1 MNKIF
6 SNARRFFA
14 LLFIP
19 VLAAA
24 CVNQDVDL
32 PNASLR
38 ADKTQI
44 AAPAMESDFTVAL
57 KANCNWQV
65 VIEDEDAQWLSIS
78 PKTGLGNA
86 DIVLSLM
93 PNTSTVRDAE
103 VTIRSTDDPSQTLTV
118 FVKQSAH
125 GSYLTIAEL
134 RSLASNLTVGT
145 PEYTITE
152 DKKICAIVNT
162 AAIGANLPGG
172 VFGIQDAKEPGS
184 GILVRTEELSWNDFG
199 EELEIPVKGAVL
211 TRDGNGILELQ
222 PAADAAIVRTETSN
236 VQLSPVVISHAD
248 YVAKTYESMYVA
260 LETVQAVA
268 TELTATM
275 DGRVEFQDEDNER
288 YAVYTWSGAAFV
300 GAAVPT
306 GSGRLAGIAS
316 LVDGEEVLLPVT
328 AEDFALS
335 GNRFG
340 AASGIRLPYIFSFK
354 AKGASDADGMYYN
367 TMRMSD
373 GSTWTNFLSAP
384 PAKQIVEPNDG
395 SGVTM
400 TFYRS
405 KASSNSSDN
414 NGVRF
419 RVNANDLDNIFSLQ
433 LWDTGN
439 PYPYVLLTYPIA
451 ETVSPGTLWLSC
463 SVTGSNYA
471 PRNYTVQSS
480 TDNTLW
486 ETCGDLL
493 IPSGMRNVPHFFSV
507 PVTLHETLRKGS
519 TLYIRIMQK
528 EDIRIGGDTK
538 ATEGGEGRLHAAIV
552 LDRPS
557 SDLTTFPAGAI
568 YTEGFDRIYGGV
580 DYLLGSDKL
589 VNMNVFSGD
598 DISDWNEAEK
608 GGLTGE
614 NVSARPGYVQIGHAP
629 FQATLPNALSCQ
641 VGQLTTPAL
650 SALAEATDIE
660 VTLKAMA
667 YKTGSMMADAKD
679 KEGDMTSFKVEVI
692 GGGTID
698 GETSKVISGMNY
710 QSFSDFRFLVNGA
723 TSATQLRFTSEAAEG
738 DFTRW
743 FLDDICVVK
752 H

>member
-211 TRDGNGILELQ
+211 TRDENGILELQ

-316 LVDGEEVLLPVT
+316 LVEGEEVLLPVT

-405 KASSNSSDN
+405 KASSNGKN

-419 RVNANDLDNIFSLQ
+419 RVNADKLDNIFSLQ

-451 ETVSPGTLWLSC
+451 ETVSGTLWLSC
-463 SVTGSNYA
+463 SVTGTNYA

-598 DISDWNEAEK
+598 DISNWNEEEK

-667 YKTGSMMADAKD
+667 YKTGSMMADAAD
-679 KEGDMTSFKVEVI
+679 KKGDMTSFKVEVI

-698 GETSKVISGMNY
+698 GGTSKVISGMNY

-738 DFTRW
+738 GFTRW

-752 H
+752 R

>member
-14 LLFIP
+14 LLFVP

-211 TRDGNGILELQ
+211 TRDENGILELK

-405 KASSNSSDN
+405 KASSNGNNN

-419 RVNANDLDNIFSLQ
+419 RVNADKLDNIFSLQ
-433 LWDTGN
+433 LWGTGN

-463 SVTGSNYA
+463 SVTGTNYA

-493 IPSGMRNVPHFFSV
+493 IPSKKRNVPHFFSV

-528 EDIRIGGDTK
+528 EDIRIGGEDE

-598 DISDWNEAEK
+598 DISDWDEAEK

-629 FQATLPNALSCQ
+629 FQATLPNALSCH

-667 YKTGSMMADAKD
+667 YKTGSMMADAAD
-679 KEGDMTSFKVEVI
+679 KKGDMTSFKVEVI

-738 DFTRW
+738 GFTRW

-752 H
+752 R

>member
-354 AKGASDADGMYYN
+354 AKGTSDADGMYYN

-405 KASSNSSDN
+405 KASSNGKN

-419 RVNANDLDNIFSLQ
+419 RVNADGLDNIFSLQ

-451 ETVSPGTLWLSC
+451 ETVSGTLWLSC
-463 SVTGSNYA
+463 SVTGTNYA

-557 SDLTTFPAGAI
+557 SDVTTFPAGAI

-598 DISDWNEAEK
+598 DISDWDEAEK

-650 SALAEATDIE
+650 SALTEATDIE

-667 YKTGSMMADAKD
+667 YKTGSMMADAAD
-679 KEGDMTSFKVEVI
+679 KKGDMTSFKVEVI

-723 TSATQLRFTSEAAEG
+723 TSATQLRFTSEAADG
-738 DFTRW
+738 SFTRW

-752 H
+752 R

>member
-1 MNKIF
+1 MCI
-6 SNARRFFA
+6 
-14 LLFIP
+14 
-19 VLAAA
+19 
-24 CVNQDVDL
+24 
-32 PNASLR
+32 
-38 ADKTQI
+38 
-44 AAPAMESDFTVAL
+44 
-57 KANCNWQV
+57 
-65 VIEDEDAQWLSIS
+65 
-78 PKTGLGNA
+78 
-86 DIVLSLM
+86 
-93 PNTSTVRDAE
+93 RD
-103 VTIRSTDDPSQTLTV
+103 R
-118 FVKQSAH
+118 
-125 GSYLTIAEL
+125 TIAEL

-211 TRDGNGILELQ
+211 TRDGNGILELH

-236 VQLSPVVISHAD
+236 VQLSPVVISHAN

-260 LETVQAVA
+260 LKTVQAVA

-316 LVDGEEVLLPVT
+316 LVDGEVVLLPVT
-328 AEDFALS
+328 TEDFALS

-405 KASSNSSDN
+405 KASSNGNN

-419 RVNANDLDNIFSLQ
+419 RVNADKLDNIFSLQ

-451 ETVSPGTLWLSC
+451 ETVSGTLWLSC
-463 SVTGSNYA
+463 SVTGTNYA
-471 PRNYTVQSS
+471 PRNYAVQSS

-493 IPSGMRNVPHFFSV
+493 IPSGKRNVPHFFSV

-589 VNMNVFSGD
+589 VNMNVFSGN
-598 DISDWNEAEK
+598 DISIWNEAEK

-667 YKTGSMMADAKD
+667 YKTGSMMADAAD

-723 TSATQLRFTSEAAEG
+723 TSTTQLRFTSEAAEG
-738 DFTRW
+738 GFTRW

>member
-103 VTIRSTDDPSQTLTV
+103 VTIRSTDDPSQALTV

-211 TRDGNGILELQ
+211 TRDENGILELQ

-354 AKGASDADGMYYN
+354 AKGTTDADGMYYN

-405 KASSNSSDN
+405 KASSNGKN

-419 RVNANDLDNIFSLQ
+419 RINADGLDNIFSLQ

-451 ETVSPGTLWLSC
+451 ETVSGTLWLSC
-463 SVTGSNYA
+463 SVTGTNYA

-598 DISDWNEAEK
+598 DISNWNEEEK

-679 KEGDMTSFKVEVI
+679 KKGDMTSFKVEVI

-738 DFTRW
+738 GFTRW

-752 H
+752 R

>member
-211 TRDGNGILELQ
+211 TRDENGILELQ

-354 AKGASDADGMYYN
+354 AKGTSDADGMYYN

-405 KASSNSSDN
+405 KASSNGKN

-419 RVNANDLDNIFSLQ
+419 RVNADGLDNIFSLQ

-451 ETVSPGTLWLSC
+451 ETVSGTLWLSC
-463 SVTGSNYA
+463 SVTGTNYA

-557 SDLTTFPAGAI
+557 SDVTTFPAGAI

-589 VNMNVFSGD
+589 VNMNVFSGN
-598 DISDWNEAEK
+598 DISDWDEAEK

-723 TSATQLRFTSEAAEG
+723 TSTTQLRFTSEAAG
-738 DFTRW
+738 GGFTRW

-752 H
+752 R

>member
-125 GSYLTIAEL
+125 GPYLTIAEL

-260 LETVQAVA
+260 LETVQVVA

-405 KASSNSSDN
+405 KASSNGNN

-419 RVNANDLDNIFSLQ
+419 RVNADKLDNIFSLQ
-433 LWDTGN
+433 LWDTGK

-451 ETVSPGTLWLSC
+451 ETVSGTLWLSC
-463 SVTGSNYA
+463 SVTGTNYA

-480 TDNTLW
+480 TNNTLW

-589 VNMNVFSGD
+589 VNMNVFSGN
-598 DISDWNEAEK
+598 DISNWNEAEK

-667 YKTGSMMADAKD
+667 YKTGSMMADAAD

-698 GETSKVISGMNY
+698 GGTSKVISGMNY

-723 TSATQLRFTSEAAEG
+723 TSTTQLRFTSEAAEG
-738 DFTRW
+738 GFTRW

>member
-6 SNARRFFA
+6 SNAWRFF
-14 LLFIP
+14 
-19 VLAAA
+19 VLVFVAVWAAA
-24 CVNQDVDL
+24 CVNKDVDL
-32 PNASLR
+32 PKSSLR
-38 ADKTQI
+38 TDKTQI

-93 PNTSTVRDAE
+93 PNTSTIRETE
-103 VTIRSTDDPSQTLTV
+103 VTIRSTDDPAQTLTV
-118 FVKQSAH
+118 FVKQPAH
-125 GSYLTIAEL
+125 GSYLSIAEL

-260 LETVQAVA
+260 TETVQAVA

-300 GAAVPT
+300 GTAVPT

-316 LVDGEEVLLPVT
+316 LVDGEVVLLPVT

-405 KASSNSSDN
+405 KASSNGNN

-419 RVNANDLDNIFSLQ
+419 RVNADKLDNIFSLQ

-451 ETVSPGTLWLSC
+451 ETVSGTLWLSC
-463 SVTGSNYA
+463 SVTGTNYA

-493 IPSGMRNVPHFFSV
+493 IPSGKRNVPHFFSV

-552 LDRPS
+552 LDQPS
-557 SDLTTFPAGAI
+557 SDLTTFPARAI

-589 VNMNVFSGD
+589 VNMNVFSGN
-598 DISDWNEAEK
+598 DISIWDEAEK
-608 GGLTGE
+608 SGLTGE

-629 FQATLPNALSCQ
+629 FQATLPNALSCK

-650 SALAEATDIE
+650 SALTEATDIE

-667 YKTGSMMADAKD
+667 YKTGSMMADAAD

-710 QSFSDFRFLVNGA
+710 QSFSDFRFMVNGA
-723 TSATQLRFTSEAAEG
+723 TSATQLRFTSEAVEG
-738 DFTRW
+738 SFTRW

-752 H
+752 R

>member
-354 AKGASDADGMYYN
+354 AKGTSDADGMYYN

-405 KASSNSSDN
+405 KASSNGKN

-419 RVNANDLDNIFSLQ
+419 RVNADGLDNIFSLQ

-451 ETVSPGTLWLSC
+451 ETVSGTLWLSC
-463 SVTGSNYA
+463 SVTGTNYA

-493 IPSGMRNVPHFFSV
+493 IPSGKRNVPHFFSV

-557 SDLTTFPAGAI
+557 SDVTTFPAGAI

-598 DISDWNEAEK
+598 DISDWDEAEK

-650 SALAEATDIE
+650 SALTEATDIE

-667 YKTGSMMADAKD
+667 YKTGSMMADAAD
-679 KEGDMTSFKVEVI
+679 KKGDMTSFKVEVI

-723 TSATQLRFTSEAAEG
+723 TSATQLRFTSEAADG
-738 DFTRW
+738 SFTRW

-752 H
+752 R

>member
-405 KASSNSSDN
+405 KASSNGKN

-419 RVNANDLDNIFSLQ
+419 RVNADKLDNIFSLQ

-451 ETVSPGTLWLSC
+451 ETVSGTLWLSC
-463 SVTGSNYA
+463 SVTGTNYA

-598 DISDWNEAEK
+598 DISDWDEAEK

-667 YKTGSMMADAKD
+667 YKTGSMMADAAD

-738 DFTRW
+738 GFTRW

-752 H
+752 R

>member
-354 AKGASDADGMYYN
+354 AKGTSDADGMYYN

-405 KASSNSSDN
+405 KASSNGNN

-419 RVNANDLDNIFSLQ
+419 RVNADKLDNIFSLQ

-451 ETVSPGTLWLSC
+451 ETVSGTLWLSC
-463 SVTGSNYA
+463 SVTGTNYA

-493 IPSGMRNVPHFFSV
+493 IPSRKRNVPHFFSV

-598 DISDWNEAEK
+598 DISDWDEAEK

-667 YKTGSMMADAKD
+667 YKTGSMMADAAD

-723 TSATQLRFTSEAAEG
+723 TSTTQLRFTSEAAEG
-738 DFTRW
+738 GFTRW

-752 H
+752 R

>member
-6 SNARRFFA
+6 SNAWRFF
-14 LLFIP
+14 
-19 VLAAA
+19 VLVFVAVWAAA
-24 CVNQDVDL
+24 CVNKDVDL
-32 PNASLR
+32 PKSSLR
-38 ADKTQI
+38 TDKTLI

-93 PNTSTVRDAE
+93 PNTSTIRETE
-103 VTIRSTDDPSQTLTV
+103 VTIRSTDDPAQTLTV

-125 GSYLTIAEL
+125 GSYLSIAEL

-260 LETVQAVA
+260 TETVQAVA

-300 GAAVPT
+300 GTAVPT

-316 LVDGEEVLLPVT
+316 LVDGEVVLLPVT

-405 KASSNSSDN
+405 KASSNGNN

-419 RVNANDLDNIFSLQ
+419 RVNADKLDNIFSLQ

-451 ETVSPGTLWLSC
+451 ETVSGTLWLSC
-463 SVTGSNYA
+463 SVTGTNYA

-493 IPSGMRNVPHFFSV
+493 IPSGKRNVPHFFSV

-552 LDRPS
+552 LDQPS
-557 SDLTTFPAGAI
+557 SDLTTFPARAI

-589 VNMNVFSGD
+589 VNMNVFSGN
-598 DISDWNEAEK
+598 DISIWDEAEK
-608 GGLTGE
+608 SGLTGE

-629 FQATLPNALSCQ
+629 FQATLPNALSCK

-650 SALAEATDIE
+650 SALTEATDIE

-667 YKTGSMMADAKD
+667 YKTGSMMADAAD

-710 QSFSDFRFLVNGA
+710 QSFSDFRFMVNGA
-723 TSATQLRFTSEAAEG
+723 TSATQLRFTSEAVEG
-738 DFTRW
+738 SFTRW

-752 H
+752 R

>member
-211 TRDGNGILELQ
+211 TRDENGILELQ

-354 AKGASDADGMYYN
+354 AKGTSDADGMYYN

-405 KASSNSSDN
+405 KASSNGNN

-451 ETVSPGTLWLSC
+451 ETVSGTLWLSC
-463 SVTGSNYA
+463 SVTGTNYA

-493 IPSGMRNVPHFFSV
+493 IPSGKRNVPHFFSV

-598 DISDWNEAEK
+598 DISDWDEAEK

-723 TSATQLRFTSEAAEG
+723 TSTTQLRFTSEAAEG
-738 DFTRW
+738 GFTRW

-752 H
+752 R

>member
-1 MNKIF
+1 
-6 SNARRFFA
+6 
-14 LLFIP
+14 
-19 VLAAA
+19 
-24 CVNQDVDL
+24 
-32 PNASLR
+32 
-38 ADKTQI
+38 
-44 AAPAMESDFTVAL
+44 
-57 KANCNWQV
+57 
-65 VIEDEDAQWLSIS
+65 
-78 PKTGLGNA
+78 
-86 DIVLSLM
+86 
-93 PNTSTVRDAE
+93 
-103 VTIRSTDDPSQTLTV
+103 
-118 FVKQSAH
+118 
-125 GSYLTIAEL
+125 
-134 RSLASNLTVGT
+134 
-145 PEYTITE
+145 
-152 DKKICAIVNT
+152 
-162 AAIGANLPGG
+162 
-172 VFGIQDAKEPGS
+172 
-184 GILVRTEELSWNDFG
+184 
-199 EELEIPVKGAVL
+199 
-211 TRDGNGILELQ
+211 
-222 PAADAAIVRTETSN
+222 
-236 VQLSPVVISHAD
+236 
-248 YVAKTYESMYVA
+248 
-260 LETVQAVA
+260 
-268 TELTATM
+268 
-275 DGRVEFQDEDNER
+275 
-288 YAVYTWSGAAFV
+288 
-300 GAAVPT
+300 
-306 GSGRLAGIAS
+306 
-316 LVDGEEVLLPVT
+316 
-328 AEDFALS
+328 
-335 GNRFG
+335 
-340 AASGIRLPYIFSFK
+340 
-354 AKGASDADGMYYN
+354 
-367 TMRMSD
+367 MRMSD

-405 KASSNSSDN
+405 KASSNGNN

-419 RVNANDLDNIFSLQ
+419 RVNADKLDNIFSLQ
-433 LWDTGN
+433 LWDTGK

-451 ETVSPGTLWLSC
+451 ETVSGTLWLSC
-463 SVTGSNYA
+463 SVTGTNYA

-493 IPSGMRNVPHFFSV
+493 IPSKKRNVPHFFSV

-557 SDLTTFPAGAI
+557 SDVTTFPAGAI

-598 DISDWNEAEK
+598 DISDWDEAEK

-667 YKTGSMMADAKD
+667 YKTGSMMADAAD
-679 KEGDMTSFKVEVI
+679 KKGDMTSFKVEVI

-738 DFTRW
+738 GFTRW

-752 H
+752 R

>member
-6 SNARRFFA
+6 SNAWRFF
-14 LLFIP
+14 
-19 VLAAA
+19 VLVFVAVWAAA
-24 CVNQDVDL
+24 CVNKDVDL
-32 PNASLR
+32 PKSSLR
-38 ADKTQI
+38 TDKTQI

-93 PNTSTVRDAE
+93 PNTSTIRETE
-103 VTIRSTDDPSQTLTV
+103 VTIRSTDDPAQTLTV

-125 GSYLTIAEL
+125 GSYLSIAEL

-260 LETVQAVA
+260 TETVQAVA

-300 GAAVPT
+300 GTAVPT

-316 LVDGEEVLLPVT
+316 LVDGEVVLLPVT

-405 KASSNSSDN
+405 KASSNGNN

-419 RVNANDLDNIFSLQ
+419 RVNADKLDNIFSLQ

-451 ETVSPGTLWLSC
+451 ETVSGTLWLSC
-463 SVTGSNYA
+463 SVTGTNYA

-493 IPSGMRNVPHFFSV
+493 IPSGKRNVPHFFSV

-552 LDRPS
+552 LDQPS
-557 SDLTTFPAGAI
+557 SDLTTFPARAI

-589 VNMNVFSGD
+589 VNMNVFSGN
-598 DISDWNEAEK
+598 DISIWDEAEK
-608 GGLTGE
+608 SGLTGE

-629 FQATLPNALSCQ
+629 FQATLPNALSYK

-650 SALAEATDIE
+650 SALTEATDIE

-667 YKTGSMMADAKD
+667 YKTGSMMADAAD

-710 QSFSDFRFLVNGA
+710 QSFSDFRFMVNGA
-723 TSATQLRFTSEAAEG
+723 TSATQLRFTSEAVEG
-738 DFTRW
+738 SFTRW

-752 H
+752 R

>member
-6 SNARRFFA
+6 SNAWRFF
-14 LLFIP
+14 
-19 VLAAA
+19 VLVFVAVWAAA
-24 CVNQDVDL
+24 CVNKDVDL
-32 PNASLR
+32 PKSSLR
-38 ADKTQI
+38 TDKTQI

-93 PNTSTVRDAE
+93 PNTSTIRETE
-103 VTIRSTDDPSQTLTV
+103 VTIRSTDDPAQTLTV

-125 GSYLTIAEL
+125 GSYLSIAEL

-316 LVDGEEVLLPVT
+316 LVDGEVVLLPVT

-405 KASSNSSDN
+405 KASSNGNN

-419 RVNANDLDNIFSLQ
+419 RVNADKLDNILSLQ

-451 ETVSPGTLWLSC
+451 ATVSGTLWLSC
-463 SVTGSNYA
+463 SVTGTNYA

-493 IPSGMRNVPHFFSV
+493 IPSGKRNVPHFFSV

-552 LDRPS
+552 LDQPS

-589 VNMNVFSGD
+589 VNMNVFSGN
-598 DISDWNEAEK
+598 DISIWDEAEK
-608 GGLTGE
+608 SGLTGE

-629 FQATLPNALSCQ
+629 FQATLPNALSCK

-650 SALAEATDIE
+650 SALTEATDIE

-667 YKTGSMMADAKD
+667 YKTGSMMADAAD

-710 QSFSDFRFLVNGA
+710 QSFSDFRFMVNGA
-723 TSATQLRFTSEAAEG
+723 TSATQLRFTSEAVEG
-738 DFTRW
+738 SFTRW

-752 H
+752 R

>member
-6 SNARRFFA
+6 SNAWRFF
-14 LLFIP
+14 
-19 VLAAA
+19 VLVFVAVWAAA
-24 CVNQDVDL
+24 CVNKDVDL
-32 PNASLR
+32 PKSSLR
-38 ADKTQI
+38 TDKTQI

-93 PNTSTVRDAE
+93 PNTSTIRETE
-103 VTIRSTDDPSQTLTV
+103 VTIRSTDDPAQTLTV

-125 GSYLTIAEL
+125 GSYLSIAEL

-260 LETVQAVA
+260 TETVQAVA

-300 GAAVPT
+300 GTAVPT

-316 LVDGEEVLLPVT
+316 LVDGEVVLLPVT

-405 KASSNSSDN
+405 KASSNGNN

-419 RVNANDLDNIFSLQ
+419 RVNADKLDNIFSLQ

-451 ETVSPGTLWLSC
+451 ETVSGTLWLSC
-463 SVTGSNYA
+463 SVTGTNYA

-493 IPSGMRNVPHFFSV
+493 IPSGKRNVPHFFSV

-519 TLYIRIMQK
+519 TLYIRIMKK

-552 LDRPS
+552 LDQPS
-557 SDLTTFPAGAI
+557 SDLTTFPARAI

-589 VNMNVFSGD
+589 VNMNVFSGN
-598 DISDWNEAEK
+598 DISIWDEAEK
-608 GGLTGE
+608 SGLTGE

-629 FQATLPNALSCQ
+629 FQATLPNALSCK

-650 SALAEATDIE
+650 SALTEATDIE

-667 YKTGSMMADAKD
+667 YKTGSMMADAAD

-710 QSFSDFRFLVNGA
+710 QSFSDFRFMVNGA
-723 TSATQLRFTSEAAEG
+723 TSATQLRFTSEAVEG
-738 DFTRW
+738 SFTRW

-752 H
+752 R

>member
-6 SNARRFFA
+6 SNAWRFF
-14 LLFIP
+14 
-19 VLAAA
+19 VLVFVAVWAAA
-24 CVNQDVDL
+24 CVNKDVDL
-32 PNASLR
+32 PKSSLR
-38 ADKTQI
+38 TDKTQI

-103 VTIRSTDDPSQTLTV
+103 VTIRSTDDPAQTLTV

-125 GSYLTIAEL
+125 GSYLSIAEL

-184 GILVRTEELSWNDFG
+184 GILVRTEGLSWNDFG

-211 TRDGNGILELQ
+211 TRDENGILELQ

-268 TELTATM
+268 TELTTTM

-316 LVDGEEVLLPVT
+316 LVDGEVVLLPVT

-405 KASSNSSDN
+405 KASSNGNN

-419 RVNANDLDNIFSLQ
+419 RVNADKLDNIFSLQ

-451 ETVSPGTLWLSC
+451 ETVSGTLWLSC
-463 SVTGSNYA
+463 SVTGTNYA

-493 IPSGMRNVPHFFSV
+493 IPSGKRNVPHFFSV

-552 LDRPS
+552 LDQPS

-589 VNMNVFSGD
+589 VNMNVFSGN
-598 DISDWNEAEK
+598 DISIWNEEEK

-667 YKTGSMMADAKD
+667 YKTGSMMADAAD

-738 DFTRW
+738 GFTRW

-752 H
+752 R

>member
-6 SNARRFFA
+6 SNAWRFF
-14 LLFIP
+14 
-19 VLAAA
+19 VLVFVAVWAAA
-24 CVNQDVDL
+24 CVNKDVDL
-32 PNASLR
+32 PKSSLR
-38 ADKTQI
+38 TDKTQI
-44 AAPAMESDFTVAL
+44 AAPTMESDFTVAL

-93 PNTSTVRDAE
+93 PNTSTIRETE
-103 VTIRSTDDPSQTLTV
+103 VTIRSTDDPAQTLTV

-125 GSYLTIAEL
+125 GSYLSIAEL

-260 LETVQAVA
+260 TETVQAVA

-300 GAAVPT
+300 GTAVPT

-316 LVDGEEVLLPVT
+316 LVDGEVVLLPVT

-405 KASSNSSDN
+405 KASSNGNN

-419 RVNANDLDNIFSLQ
+419 RVNADKLDNIFSLQ

-451 ETVSPGTLWLSC
+451 ETVSGTLWLSC
-463 SVTGSNYA
+463 SVTGTNYA

-493 IPSGMRNVPHFFSV
+493 IPSGKRNVPHFFSV
-507 PVTLHETLRKGS
+507 PVTLHETFRKGS

-552 LDRPS
+552 LDQPS
-557 SDLTTFPAGAI
+557 SDLTTFPARAI

-589 VNMNVFSGD
+589 VNMNVFSGN
-598 DISDWNEAEK
+598 DISIWDEAEK
-608 GGLTGE
+608 SGLTGE

-629 FQATLPNALSCQ
+629 FQATLPNALSCK

-650 SALAEATDIE
+650 SALTEATDIE

-667 YKTGSMMADAKD
+667 YKTGSMMADAAD

-710 QSFSDFRFLVNGA
+710 QSFSDFRFMVNGA
-723 TSATQLRFTSEAAEG
+723 TSATQLRFTSEAVEG
-738 DFTRW
+738 SFTRW

-752 H
+752 R

>member
-103 VTIRSTDDPSQTLTV
+103 VTIRSTDDPSQALTV

-405 KASSNSSDN
+405 KASSNGNN

-419 RVNANDLDNIFSLQ
+419 RVNADKLDNIFSLQ
-433 LWDTGN
+433 LWDTGK

-451 ETVSPGTLWLSC
+451 ETVSGTLWLSC
-463 SVTGSNYA
+463 SVTGTNYA

-598 DISDWNEAEK
+598 DISDWDEAEK

-679 KEGDMTSFKVEVI
+679 KKGDMTSFKVEVI

-698 GETSKVISGMNY
+698 GGTSKVISGMNY

-738 DFTRW
+738 GFTRW

-752 H
+752 R

>member
-14 LLFIP
+14 LLFVP

-211 TRDGNGILELQ
+211 TRDENGILELQ

-354 AKGASDADGMYYN
+354 AKGTSDADGMYYN

-405 KASSNSSDN
+405 KASSNGKN

-419 RVNANDLDNIFSLQ
+419 RVNADGLDNIFSLQ

-451 ETVSPGTLWLSC
+451 ETVSGTLWLSC
-463 SVTGSNYA
+463 SVTGTNYA

-493 IPSGMRNVPHFFSV
+493 IPSGKRNVPHFFSV

-598 DISDWNEAEK
+598 DISDWDEAEK

-667 YKTGSMMADAKD
+667 YKTGSMMADAAD

-723 TSATQLRFTSEAAEG
+723 TSATQLRFTSEAADG
-738 DFTRW
+738 SFTRW

-752 H
+752 R

>member
-14 LLFIP
+14 LLFVPI
-19 VLAAA
+19 LAAA

-211 TRDGNGILELQ
+211 TRDGNGILELH
-222 PAADAAIVRTETSN
+222 PAVDAAIVRTGTSN

-260 LETVQAVA
+260 LKTVQAVA

-316 LVDGEEVLLPVT
+316 LVDGEVVLLPVT

-405 KASSNSSDN
+405 KASSNGNN

-419 RVNANDLDNIFSLQ
+419 RVNADKLDNILSLQ

-451 ETVSPGTLWLSC
+451 ETVSGTLWLSC
-463 SVTGSNYA
+463 SVTGTNYA

-486 ETCGDLL
+486 ETCSDLL
-493 IPSGMRNVPHFFSV
+493 IPSGKRNVPHFFSV

-552 LDRPS
+552 LDQPS

-589 VNMNVFSGD
+589 VNMNVFSGN
-598 DISDWNEAEK
+598 DISIWNEAEK

-667 YKTGSMMADAKD
+667 YKTGSMMADAAD

-738 DFTRW
+738 GFTRW

-752 H
+752 R

>member
-211 TRDGNGILELQ
+211 TRDENGILELK

-405 KASSNSSDN
+405 KASSNGNN

-419 RVNANDLDNIFSLQ
+419 RVNADKLDNIFSLQ
-433 LWDTGN
+433 LWDTGK

-463 SVTGSNYA
+463 SVTGTNYA

-493 IPSGMRNVPHFFSV
+493 IPSKKRNVPHFFSV

-557 SDLTTFPAGAI
+557 SDVTTFPAGAI

-598 DISDWNEAEK
+598 DISDWDEAEK

-650 SALAEATDIE
+650 SALTEATDIE

-667 YKTGSMMADAKD
+667 YKTGSMMADAAD
-679 KEGDMTSFKVEVI
+679 KKGDMTSFKVEVI

-723 TSATQLRFTSEAAEG
+723 TSSTQLRFTSEAA
-738 DFTRW
+738 DRSFTRW

>member
-6 SNARRFFA
+6 SNVRRFFA
-14 LLFIP
+14 LLFVP

-65 VIEDEDAQWLSIS
+65 VIEDEDAQWLSSS

-134 RSLASNLTVGT
+134 RSLALNLTVGT

-211 TRDGNGILELQ
+211 TRDGNGILELH

-300 GAAVPT
+300 GAAMPT

-316 LVDGEEVLLPVT
+316 LVDGEVVLLPVT

-405 KASSNSSDN
+405 KASSNGNN

-419 RVNANDLDNIFSLQ
+419 RVNADKLDNIFSLQ

-451 ETVSPGTLWLSC
+451 ETVSGTLWLSC
-463 SVTGSNYA
+463 SVTGTNYA

-493 IPSGMRNVPHFFSV
+493 IPSGKRNVPHFFSV

-580 DYLLGSDKL
+580 DYLLRSDKL
-589 VNMNVFSGD
+589 VNMNVFSGN
-598 DISDWNEAEK
+598 DISIWNEAEK

-650 SALAEATDIE
+650 SALTEATDIE

-667 YKTGSMMADAKD
+667 YKTGSMMADAAD

-738 DFTRW
+738 SFTRW

-752 H
+752 R

>member
-6 SNARRFFA
+6 SNAWRFF
-14 LLFIP
+14 
-19 VLAAA
+19 VLVFVAVWAAA
-24 CVNQDVDL
+24 CVNKDVDL
-32 PNASLR
+32 PKSSLR
-38 ADKTQI
+38 TDKTQI

-93 PNTSTVRDAE
+93 PNTSTIRETE
-103 VTIRSTDDPSQTLTV
+103 VTIRSTDDPAQTLTV

-125 GSYLTIAEL
+125 GSYLSIAEL

-260 LETVQAVA
+260 TETVQAVA

-300 GAAVPT
+300 GTAVPT

-316 LVDGEEVLLPVT
+316 LVDGEVVLLPVT

-405 KASSNSSDN
+405 KASSNGNN

-419 RVNANDLDNIFSLQ
+419 RVNADKLDNIFSLQ

-451 ETVSPGTLWLSC
+451 ETVSGTLWLSC
-463 SVTGSNYA
+463 SVTGTNYA

-493 IPSGMRNVPHFFSV
+493 IPSGKRNVPHFFSV

-552 LDRPS
+552 LDQPS

-589 VNMNVFSGD
+589 VNMNVFSGN
-598 DISDWNEAEK
+598 DISIWDEAEK
-608 GGLTGE
+608 SGLTGE

-629 FQATLPNALSCQ
+629 FQATLPNALSCK

-650 SALAEATDIE
+650 SALTEATDIE

-667 YKTGSMMADAKD
+667 YKTGSMMADAAD

-710 QSFSDFRFLVNGA
+710 QSFSDFRFMVNGA
-723 TSATQLRFTSEAAEG
+723 TSATQLRFTSEAVEG
-738 DFTRW
+738 SFTRW

-752 H
+752 R

>member
-1 MNKIF
+1 M
-6 SNARRFFA
+6 
-14 LLFIP
+14 
-19 VLAAA
+19 
-24 CVNQDVDL
+24 
-32 PNASLR
+32 
-38 ADKTQI
+38 
-44 AAPAMESDFTVAL
+44 
-57 KANCNWQV
+57 
-65 VIEDEDAQWLSIS
+65 
-78 PKTGLGNA
+78 
-86 DIVLSLM
+86 
-93 PNTSTVRDAE
+93 
-103 VTIRSTDDPSQTLTV
+103 
-118 FVKQSAH
+118 
-125 GSYLTIAEL
+125 
-134 RSLASNLTVGT
+134 
-145 PEYTITE
+145 
-152 DKKICAIVNT
+152 
-162 AAIGANLPGG
+162 
-172 VFGIQDAKEPGS
+172 
-184 GILVRTEELSWNDFG
+184 
-199 EELEIPVKGAVL
+199 L
-211 TRDGNGILELQ
+211 TRDGNGILELH

-236 VQLSPVVISHAD
+236 VQLGPVVISHAD
-248 YVAKTYESMYVA
+248 YVAKSYESMYVA

-300 GAAVPT
+300 GAAMPT

-316 LVDGEEVLLPVT
+316 LVDGEVVLLPVT

-405 KASSNSSDN
+405 KASSNGNN

-419 RVNANDLDNIFSLQ
+419 RVNADKLDNIFSLQ

-451 ETVSPGTLWLSC
+451 ETVSGTLWLSC
-463 SVTGSNYA
+463 SVTGTNYA

-552 LDRPS
+552 LDQPS

-589 VNMNVFSGD
+589 VNMNVFSGN
-598 DISDWNEAEK
+598 DISIWNEAEK

-667 YKTGSMMADAKD
+667 YKTGSMMADAAD

-738 DFTRW
+738 GFTRW
-743 FLDDICVVK
+743 FLDDICIVK
-752 H
+752 R

>member
-6 SNARRFFA
+6 SNAWRFF
-14 LLFIP
+14 
-19 VLAAA
+19 VLVFVAVWAAA
-24 CVNQDVDL
+24 CVNKDVDL
-32 PNASLR
+32 PKSSLR
-38 ADKTQI
+38 TDKTQI

-93 PNTSTVRDAE
+93 PNTSTIRETE
-103 VTIRSTDDPSQTLTV
+103 VTIRSTDDPAQTLTV

-125 GSYLTIAEL
+125 GSYLSIAEL

-260 LETVQAVA
+260 TETVQAVA

-300 GAAVPT
+300 GTAVPT

-316 LVDGEEVLLPVT
+316 LVDGEVVLLPVT

-405 KASSNSSDN
+405 KASSNGNN

-419 RVNANDLDNIFSLQ
+419 RVNADKLDNIFSLQ

-451 ETVSPGTLWLSC
+451 ETVSGTLWLSC
-463 SVTGSNYA
+463 SVTGTNYA

-493 IPSGMRNVPHFFSV
+493 IPSGKRNVPHFFSV

-552 LDRPS
+552 LDQPS
-557 SDLTTFPAGAI
+557 SDLTTFPARAI

-589 VNMNVFSGD
+589 VNMNVFSGN
-598 DISDWNEAEK
+598 DISIWNEAEK

-650 SALAEATDIE
+650 SALTEATDIE
-660 VTLKAMA
+660 VSLKAMA
-667 YKTGSMMADAKD
+667 YKTGSMMADAAD

-738 DFTRW
+738 GFTRW

-752 H
+752 R

>member
-1 MNKIF
+1 MNIIF
-6 SNARRFFA
+6 SNAWRFF
-14 LLFIP
+14 
-19 VLAAA
+19 VLVFVAVWAAA
-24 CVNQDVDL
+24 CVNKDVDL
-32 PNASLR
+32 PKSSLR
-38 ADKTQI
+38 TDKTQI

-93 PNTSTVRDAE
+93 PNTSTIRETE
-103 VTIRSTDDPSQTLTV
+103 VTIRSTDDPAQTLTV

-125 GSYLTIAEL
+125 GSYLSIAEL

-260 LETVQAVA
+260 TETVQAVA

-300 GAAVPT
+300 GTAVPT

-316 LVDGEEVLLPVT
+316 LVDGEVVLLPVT

-405 KASSNSSDN
+405 KASSNGNN

-419 RVNANDLDNIFSLQ
+419 RVNADKLDNIFSLQ

-451 ETVSPGTLWLSC
+451 ETVSGTLWLSC
-463 SVTGSNYA
+463 SVTGTNYA

-493 IPSGMRNVPHFFSV
+493 IPSGKRNVPHFFSV

-552 LDRPS
+552 LDQPS
-557 SDLTTFPAGAI
+557 SDLTTFPARAI

-589 VNMNVFSGD
+589 VNMNVFSGN
-598 DISDWNEAEK
+598 DISIWDEAEK
-608 GGLTGE
+608 SGLTGE

-629 FQATLPNALSCQ
+629 FQATLPNALSCK

-650 SALAEATDIE
+650 SALTEATDIE

-667 YKTGSMMADAKD
+667 YKTGSMMADAAD

-710 QSFSDFRFLVNGA
+710 QSFSDFRFMVNGA
-723 TSATQLRFTSEAAEG
+723 TSATQLRFTSEAVEG
-738 DFTRW
+738 SFTRW

-752 H
+752 R

>member
-354 AKGASDADGMYYN
+354 AKGTSDADGMYYN

-405 KASSNSSDN
+405 KASSNGNN

-419 RVNANDLDNIFSLQ
+419 RVNADKLDNIFSLQ
-433 LWDTGN
+433 LWGTGK

-451 ETVSPGTLWLSC
+451 ETVSAGTLWLSC
-463 SVTGSNYA
+463 SVTGTNYA

-486 ETCGDLL
+486 ETCGDLR
-493 IPSGMRNVPHFFSV
+493 IPFGKINVPHFFSV

-528 EDIRIGGDTK
+528 EDIRIG
-538 ATEGGEGRLHAAIV
+538 I
-552 LDRPS
+552 
-557 SDLTTFPAGAI
+557 
-568 YTEGFDRIYGGV
+568 
-580 DYLLGSDKL
+580 
-589 VNMNVFSGD
+589 
-598 DISDWNEAEK
+598 
-608 GGLTGE
+608 
-614 NVSARPGYVQIGHAP
+614 
-629 FQATLPNALSCQ
+629 
-641 VGQLTTPAL
+641 
-650 SALAEATDIE
+650 
-660 VTLKAMA
+660 
-667 YKTGSMMADAKD
+667 
-679 KEGDMTSFKVEVI
+679 
-692 GGGTID
+692 
-698 GETSKVISGMNY
+698 
-710 QSFSDFRFLVNGA
+710 
-723 TSATQLRFTSEAAEG
+723 
-738 DFTRW
+738 
-743 FLDDICVVK
+743 
-752 H
+752 

>member
-103 VTIRSTDDPSQTLTV
+103 VTIRSTDDPSQALTV

-354 AKGASDADGMYYN
+354 AKGTSDADGMYYN

-405 KASSNSSDN
+405 KASSNGKN

-419 RVNANDLDNIFSLQ
+419 RVNADGLDNIFSLQ

-451 ETVSPGTLWLSC
+451 ETVSGTLWLSC
-463 SVTGSNYA
+463 SVTGTNYA

-493 IPSGMRNVPHFFSV
+493 IPSRMRNVPHFFSV

-598 DISDWNEAEK
+598 DISDWDEAEK

-738 DFTRW
+738 GFTRW

-752 H
+752 R

>member
-6 SNARRFFA
+6 SNAWRFF
-14 LLFIP
+14 
-19 VLAAA
+19 VLVFVAVWAAA
-24 CVNQDVDL
+24 CVNKDVDL
-32 PNASLR
+32 PKSSLR
-38 ADKTQI
+38 TDKTQI

-93 PNTSTVRDAE
+93 PNTSTIRETE
-103 VTIRSTDDPSQTLTV
+103 VTIRSTDDPAQTLTV

-125 GSYLTIAEL
+125 GSYLSIAEL

-260 LETVQAVA
+260 TETVQAVA

-300 GAAVPT
+300 GTAVPT

-316 LVDGEEVLLPVT
+316 LVDGEVVLLPVT

-405 KASSNSSDN
+405 KASSNGNN

-419 RVNANDLDNIFSLQ
+419 RVNADKLDNIFSLQ

-451 ETVSPGTLWLSC
+451 ETVSGTLWLSC
-463 SVTGSNYA
+463 SVTGTNYA

-493 IPSGMRNVPHFFSV
+493 IPSGKRNVPHFFSV

-552 LDRPS
+552 LDQPS

-589 VNMNVFSGD
+589 VNMNVFSGN
-598 DISDWNEAEK
+598 DISIWNEAEK

-650 SALAEATDIE
+650 SALTEATDIE
-660 VTLKAMA
+660 VSLKAMA
-667 YKTGSMMADAKD
+667 YKTGSMMADAAD

-738 DFTRW
+738 GFTRW
-743 FLDDICVVK
+743 FLDDS
-752 H
+752 

>member
-1 MNKIF
+1 
-6 SNARRFFA
+6 
-14 LLFIP
+14 
-19 VLAAA
+19 
-24 CVNQDVDL
+24 
-32 PNASLR
+32 
-38 ADKTQI
+38 
-44 AAPAMESDFTVAL
+44 
-57 KANCNWQV
+57 
-65 VIEDEDAQWLSIS
+65 
-78 PKTGLGNA
+78 
-86 DIVLSLM
+86 
-93 PNTSTVRDAE
+93 
-103 VTIRSTDDPSQTLTV
+103 
-118 FVKQSAH
+118 
-125 GSYLTIAEL
+125 
-134 RSLASNLTVGT
+134 
-145 PEYTITE
+145 
-152 DKKICAIVNT
+152 
-162 AAIGANLPGG
+162 
-172 VFGIQDAKEPGS
+172 
-184 GILVRTEELSWNDFG
+184 
-199 EELEIPVKGAVL
+199 
-211 TRDGNGILELQ
+211 
-222 PAADAAIVRTETSN
+222 
-236 VQLSPVVISHAD
+236 
-248 YVAKTYESMYVA
+248 
-260 LETVQAVA
+260 
-268 TELTATM
+268 
-275 DGRVEFQDEDNER
+275 
-288 YAVYTWSGAAFV
+288 
-300 GAAVPT
+300 
-306 GSGRLAGIAS
+306 
-316 LVDGEEVLLPVT
+316 
-328 AEDFALS
+328 
-335 GNRFG
+335 
-340 AASGIRLPYIFSFK
+340 
-354 AKGASDADGMYYN
+354 MYYN

-405 KASSNSSDN
+405 KASSNGNN

-419 RVNANDLDNIFSLQ
+419 RVNADKLDNIFSLQ
-433 LWDTGN
+433 LWGTGN

-451 ETVSPGTLWLSC
+451 ETVSGTLWLSC

-493 IPSGMRNVPHFFSV
+493 IPSKKRNVPHFFSV

-557 SDLTTFPAGAI
+557 SDVTTFPAGAI

-598 DISDWNEAEK
+598 DISDWDEAEK

-650 SALAEATDIE
+650 SALTEATDIE

-679 KEGDMTSFKVEVI
+679 KKGDMTSFKVEVI

-738 DFTRW
+738 GFTRW

-752 H
+752 R